1 MTMSTQ
7 ARAWVYLGCTVV
19 LVGLLLAGIISDD
32 DVQSALGYIG
42 TAIGLAGVGL
52 ATANTSIKS
61 PPMEVPT
68 DDED

>member
-1 MTMSTQ
+1 MSTQ

-32 DVQSALGYIG
+32 DVQTALGYIG
-42 TAIGLAGVGL
+42 MAVGLAGVGL

-61 PPMEVPT
+61 PPMEVPA